1 MLVLPFM
8 AAICRRLFCHP
19 HFLVLT
25 VILGRFNNSVVIS
38 VLPFMAAI
46 CRAVLPSL
54 SLALMSILGPN
65 SNSVVIS
72 VLHIMVAI
80 CRAVLWFLSL
90 ALTLTAS
97 VSNWRTSSVMAFTIA
112 LKRSCEE

>member
-8 AAICRRLFCHP
+8 AAICRTVLP
-19 HFLVLT
+19 SAFLVLT

-54 SLALMSILGPN
+54 SLALMS
-65 SNSVVIS
+65 
-72 VLHIMVAI
+72 
-80 CRAVLWFLSL
+80 LSIQ
-90 ALTLTAS
+90 AAS
-97 VSNWRTSSVMAFTIA
+97 
-112 LKRSCEE
+112 